1 MHEKPLGFW
10 SMDFGVCTKTK
21 HFFVF
26 LRENEFKI
34 FLMFLNFQK
43 KFKKSFGENGYF
55 NIRFV
60 SYSVNIQPDIMQN
73 YWKNK
78 R

>member
-43 KFKKSFGENGYF
+43 NLRKVLEKTGILISDLYL
-55 NIRFV
+55 IV
-60 SYSVNIQPDIMQN
+60 
-73 YWKNK
+73 
-78 R
+78 